1 VGAGPLFLRK
11 GSTSITPIQPQIE
24 SRLASAEPDVEV
36 LLAEVVGGGTLRV
49 FIDHPDGV
57 TLALCERVTMLLN
70 DLREH
75 YTLEVSSP
83 GSRRPLTI
91 SASMVWATRARRSW
105 LSRRRAAI
113 IASAAGAPRV
123 TAVAVGV

>member
-1 VGAGPLFLRK
+1 M
-11 GSTSITPIQPQIE
+11 TPIQPQIE

-36 LLAEVVGGGTLRV
+36 LLAEVVGGSTLRV

-83 GSRRPLTI
+83 GSRRPP
-91 SASMVWATRARRSW
+91 TRLYPSSSSLGART
-105 LSRRRAAI
+105 
-113 IASAAGAPRV
+113 GAPRRLESQA
-123 TAVAVGV
+123 TRCASWSAPTSTG